1 MRKILIVP
9 VLLMA
14 AITANAQMRQSDI
27 VSAGGGFAE
36 KGTLSLSSTIGEP
49 VGGTLTQGTLTL
61 VLGFQQAID
70 VKKETPPETGI
81 NDAYADSDANVQIF
95 PNPVNDVVN
104 VKVSN
109 IDTEVTV
116 QIMNTTGAVVVSED
130 FDPAQTLSVNVAD
143 LTKGIYLV
151 KVITDSKV
159 VKTQKIIKL

>member
-27 VSAGGGFAE
+27 VSAGGGYAE

-49 VGGTLTQGTLTL
+49 VGGTLNQGALTL
-61 VLGFQQAID
+61 VLGFQQAFDING
-70 VKKETPPETGI
+70 TGI
-81 NDAYADSDANVQIF
+81 LDNKAKDGLAADVQIF

-116 QIMNTTGAVVVSED
+116 QIMNTTGAVVVSEE
-130 FDPAQTLSVNVAD
+130 FDPAQALSINVAD

-151 KVITDSKV
+151 KVITDNILI
-159 VKTQKIIKL
+159 KTEKIIKL